1 MSAFNVAIISESSG
15 TIVTH
20 YSGTVCVLGCL
31 RGLRGLEAPFAGR
44 VPDVVVVVEASRAA

>member
-1 MSAFNVAIISESSG
+1 MSAFNVAIVSESSG